1 MYVLKGAAVLSLGVG
16 HSGCS
21 STLVDFARLPT
32 ARLPAASLSDRR
44 VTVPRMK
51 LTDEYWQQIA
61 AHTTTSD
68 GTSADA
74 PWPVQV
80 QIAALVGDST
90 IEASVASFDGTGP
103 SIWTV
108 TLITTDGRL
117 IRLRMAFDAEQYD
130 LDQYQRVAEPLD
142 GSVYESWV
150 RRLSDAERIEI
161 RSSRTRPR
169 TRDALDVAGVSLI
182 FRDGVAVDLGVDQ
195 LAMTMYDDRRLSDR
209 IVELVRHRT
218 GL

>member
-1 MYVLKGAAVLSLGVG
+1 MVHRPPAAVI
-16 HSGCS
+16 
-21 STLVDFARLPT
+21 
-32 ARLPAASLSDRR
+32 LSDPR

-61 AHTTTSD
+61 AHTTTSN
-68 GTSADA
+68 GTSTGA

-80 QIAALVGDST
+80 QAAALVGDST
-90 IEASVASFDGTGP
+90 IEASVAGFDGTGP

-117 IRLRMAFDAEQYD
+117 IRLRMAFDAADYD
-130 LDQYQRVAEPLD
+130 LDQDQRVSEPLD
-142 GSVYESWV
+142 GSVDESWV

-169 TRDALDVAGVSLI
+169 MRDALDVAGVNLT
-182 FRDGVAVDLGVDQ
+182 FRDGAVVDLGVDQ
-195 LAMTMYDDRRLSDR
+195 LAMNMYDDRRLSDR
-209 IVELVRHRT
+209 IVELVRHHT